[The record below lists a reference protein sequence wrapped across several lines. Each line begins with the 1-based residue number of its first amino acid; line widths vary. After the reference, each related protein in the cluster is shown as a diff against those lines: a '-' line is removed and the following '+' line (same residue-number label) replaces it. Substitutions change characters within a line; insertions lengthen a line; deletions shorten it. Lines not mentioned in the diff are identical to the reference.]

1 MLLMREMLWSFYLMF
16 KIKRMKKFQQQ
27 LPVFYET
34 AHAELASALEMLA
47 ACKITETPSQAFG
60 YFMHAKDEYNH
71 AKCFFK
77 MLSQR
82 GKKASIDSAREFR
95 FTPPSL
101 ITKGYISKK
110 GFLIDTM
117 KLKDFIAFVYTNELL
132 AKSSFENIL
141 KLVGPNTED
150 GKNISSIMSDELRH
164 HGMAKKYFLNYYP
177 ALQPWQLMIY
187 RTRET
192 IHNKGRKI
200 YDANLKFLDR
210 LLNPLYRVMA
220 YSVGSMVRKLNL
232 NEFKRKGNL
241 MNISSRS
248 VL

>member
-1 MLLMREMLWSFYLMF
+1 ME
-16 KIKRMKKFQQQ
+16 KIDSQ
-27 LPVFYET
+27 LIVFHET

-47 ACKITETPSQAFG
+47 ACKSANNPKQALG
-60 YFMHAKDEYNH
+60 YFMHAKDEYSH

-82 GKKASIDSAREFR
+82 GRKVSIKKAREFR

-101 ITKGYISKK
+101 ITKGYISNK
-110 GFLIDTM
+110 GFLIDKM

-141 KLVGPNTED
+141 KMVGPLSNE
-150 GKNISSIMSDELRH
+150 GKIISNIMMDELRH
-164 HGMAKKYFLNYYP
+164 HGMAKKSFLNYYP

-187 RTRET
+187 RFRET
-192 IHNKGRKI
+192 LQNKGRKI

-210 LLNPLYRVMA
+210 ILTPFYKGMA
-220 YSVGSMVRKLNL
+220 FVAGSMARKLNL
-232 NEFKRKGNL
+232 NEFNRKGKNL
-241 MNISSRS
+241 MDISSNS
-248 VL
+248 IL

>member
-1 MLLMREMLWSFYLMF
+1 
-16 KIKRMKKFQQQ
+16 MKKSQSA

-47 ACKITETPSQAFG
+47 ACKLTESPKQAFG

-71 AKCFFK
+71 ARSFFE
-77 MLSQR
+77 MLSKR
-82 GKKASIDSAREFR
+82 GEKASIEIARDFR

-101 ITKGYISKK
+101 ITKGYISKE

-141 KLVGPNTED
+141 NLVGHSTEE
-150 GKNISSIMSDELRH
+150 GRRISSIMDDELRH
-164 HGMAKKYFLNYYP
+164 HGMAKKFFLNHYP
-177 ALQPWQLMIY
+177 TLQPWQLMIY
-187 RTRET
+187 RTKET
-192 IHNKGRKI
+192 MHNKGRKI
-200 YDANLKFLDR
+200 YDANLKFIER
-210 LLNPLYRVMA
+210 LLNPLYRLMA
-220 YSVGSMVRKLNL
+220 YAAGSMVRKLNL
-232 NEFKRKGNL
+232 NEFKRKGKNL
-241 MNISSRS
+241 MNISSHS

>member
-1 MLLMREMLWSFYLMF
+1 MKEMLWNFCLMCN
-16 KIKRMKKFQQQ
+16 IKKMKNKTQIQ

-47 ACKITETPSQAFG
+47 ACKNTDTPKQAFG

-77 MLSQR
+77 MLSVR
-82 GKKASIDSAREFR
+82 GKKAPIEIAREFR

-101 ITKGYISKK
+101 ITKGYISNK
-110 GFLIDTM
+110 GFLINTM

-141 KLVGPNTED
+141 ELVGPDSEE
-150 GKNISSIMSDELRH
+150 GGEISSIMRDELRH
-164 HGMAKKYFLNYYP
+164 HGMAKKYFLNHYP

-192 IHNKGRKI
+192 IYNKGRKI
-200 YDANLKFLDR
+200 YDVNLKFLDR
-210 LLNPLYRVMA
+210 LLTPLYKGIA
-220 YSVGSMVRKLNL
+220 YFAGSIARKLNL
-232 NEFKRKGNL
+232 KEFTREGKNL
-241 MNISSRS
+241 MNISSHS
-248 VL
+248 IL

>member
-1 MLLMREMLWSFYLMF
+1 
-16 KIKRMKKFQQQ
+16 MKKIQTQ

-34 AHAELASALEMLA
+34 AHAELASALEMVA
-47 ACKITETPSQAFG
+47 ACKGTDTPKQAFG

-71 AKCFFK
+71 AKYFFK
-77 MLSQR
+77 MLSHR
-82 GKKASIDSAREFR
+82 GKKSSIEIAREFR
-95 FTPPSL
+95 FTAPSL
-101 ITKGYISKK
+101 ITKGYISNK
-110 GFLIDTM
+110 GFLIETM

-141 KLVGPNTED
+141 ELVGPNSEE
-150 GKNISSIMSDELRH
+150 GERISSIMSDELRH

-210 LLNPLYRVMA
+210 LLTHIYRGIA
-220 YSVGSMVRKLNL
+220 YLAGSLARKLNL

>member
-1 MLLMREMLWSFYLMF
+1 
-16 KIKRMKKFQQQ
+16 MKKSQSA

-47 ACKITETPSQAFG
+47 ACKLTESPKQAFG

-71 AKCFFK
+71 ARSFFE
-77 MLSQR
+77 MLSKR
-82 GKKASIDSAREFR
+82 GKKASIEIARDFR

-101 ITKGYISKK
+101 ITKGYISKE

-141 KLVGPNTED
+141 KLVGPGTEE
-150 GKNISSIMSDELRH
+150 GKKISDIMEDELRH
-164 HGMAKKYFLNYYP
+164 HGMAKKYFLDHYP

-192 IHNKGRKI
+192 IQNKGRKV

-210 LLNPLYRVMA
+210 LLTPLYRGITYLA
-220 YSVGSMVRKLNL
+220 GRIARKLNL
-232 NEFKRKGNL
+232 NEFKREGKNL
-241 MNISSRS
+241 MNISTHSI
-248 VL
+248 L

>member
-1 MLLMREMLWSFYLMF
+1 
-16 KIKRMKKFQQQ
+16 MKKSQSA

-47 ACKITETPSQAFG
+47 ACKLTESPKQAFG

-71 AKCFFK
+71 ARSFFE
-77 MLSQR
+77 MLSKR
-82 GKKASIDSAREFR
+82 GKKASIEIARDFR

-101 ITKGYISKK
+101 ITKGYISKE

-141 KLVGPNTED
+141 NLVGHSTEE
-150 GKNISSIMSDELRH
+150 GRRISSIMDDELRH
-164 HGMAKKYFLNYYP
+164 HGMAKKFFLNHYP

-187 RTRET
+187 RTKET
-192 IHNKGRKI
+192 INNKGRKI

-210 LLNPLYRVMA
+210 LLTPLYL
-220 YSVGSMVRKLNL
+220 SL
-232 NEFKRKGNL
+232 
-241 MNISSRS
+241 IHI
-248 VL
+248 

>member
-1 MLLMREMLWSFYLMF
+1 
-16 KIKRMKKFQQQ
+16 MKKSQSS

-47 ACKITETPSQAFG
+47 ACKLTESPKQAFG

-71 AKCFFK
+71 ARSFFE
-77 MLSQR
+77 MLSKR
-82 GKKASIDSAREFR
+82 GKKASIEIARDFR
-95 FTPPSL
+95 FTPLSL
-101 ITKGYISKK
+101 ITKGYISKE

-141 KLVGPNTED
+141 NLVGHSTEE
-150 GKNISSIMSDELRH
+150 GRIISSIMGDELRH
-164 HGMAKKYFLNYYP
+164 HGMAKKFFLNHYP
-177 ALQPWQLMIY
+177 ALQPLQLMIY
-187 RTRET
+187 RTKET

-210 LLNPLYRVMA
+210 LLTPLYRAMA
-220 YSVGSMVRKLNL
+220 YLAGTMAMKLNL
-232 NEFKRKGNL
+232 NEFKRKGKNL
-241 MNISSRS
+241 MNISSGS
-248 VL
+248 IL

>member
-1 MLLMREMLWSFYLMF
+1 ME
-16 KIKRMKKFQQQ
+16 KILSELTIFH
-27 LPVFYET
+27 ET

-47 ACKITETPSQAFG
+47 ACKGTDTPKQALG

-82 GKKASIDSAREFR
+82 GKKVSIENARKFR

-101 ITKGYISKK
+101 ITKGYISNK
-110 GFLIDTM
+110 GFLIDKM

-132 AKSSFENIL
+132 AKSSFEKIL
-141 KLVGPNTED
+141 NLVGPSTDE
-150 GKNISSIMSDELRH
+150 GKKISNIMIDELRH
-164 HGMAKKYFLNYYP
+164 HGMAKKYFLNHYP

-187 RTRET
+187 RFRET
-192 IHNKGRKI
+192 LKNKGRKV
-200 YDANLKFLDR
+200 YDANLKFLDSI
-210 LLNPLYRVMA
+210 LTPLYKGMA
-220 YSVGSMVRKLNL
+220 FVAGNMARKLNL
-232 NEFKRKGNL
+232 NEFKREGKNL
-241 MNISSRS
+241 MDISSNS

>member
-1 MLLMREMLWSFYLMF
+1 
-16 KIKRMKKFQQQ
+16 MKKINSE
-27 LPVFYET
+27 LNIFYET

-47 ACKITETPSQAFG
+47 ACKRTDSPKQAFG

-71 AKCFFK
+71 AKSFFR
-77 MLSQR
+77 MLSLR
-82 GKKASIDSAREFR
+82 GKRASIETARDFR

-101 ITKGYISKK
+101 ITKGYISNK
-110 GFLIDTM
+110 GFLIDSM

-141 KLVGPNTED
+141 ILVGRATRE
-150 GKNISSIMSDELRH
+150 GKIISNIMKDELRH
-164 HGMAKKYFLNYYP
+164 HGMAKKHFLNHYP

-192 IHNKGRKI
+192 IKNKGRKI

-210 LLNPLYRVMA
+210 LLTPIYKAMA
-220 YSVGSMVRKLNL
+220 YLAGIMAKKLNL
-232 NEFKRKGNL
+232 DEFKRKGKNL
-241 MNISSRS
+241 MNIPSNSI
-248 VL
+248 L